1 MKTLI
6 PLTLLLLLT
15 GCVHGKH
22 FDIETGIFL
31 PNKPATNSMVL
42 PAAPGNTHEGTNIVS
57 APLPPAPP
65 QVSLFADAFDAP
77 LTMSVA
83 IQPDAVVGT
92 PHWTVMT
99 LAWDQYS
106 MFAGNFLVI
115 LRSGSA
121 CGPWVLEQSF
131 PLPNLLTCWTVSN
144 AAPQQ
149 FYLLA
154 VQ

>member
-65 QVSLFADAFDAP
+65 QVSLFADAFNAP
-77 LTMSVA
+77 LTAEVDVPIAITPDGIIIFPDLKIILCGQTNVVFQGATTPSGPWTSLVTNLISVA
-83 IQPDAVVGT
+83 TNIPTVLPKLGT
-92 PHWTVMT
+92 
-99 LAWDQYS
+99 ASFYRA
-106 MFAGNFLVI
+106 FA
-115 LRSGSA
+115 S
-121 CGPWVLEQSF
+121 
-131 PLPNLLTCWTVSN
+131 
-144 AAPQQ
+144 
-149 FYLLA
+149 
-154 VQ
+154 